1 MNLILLLR
9 SLMTMYIHRTDKYS
23 QHNSNILASL
33 KLVRDMI
40 IIYSQMHRADKYPQ
54 QLNHFSHFG

>member
-1 MNLILLLR
+1 
-9 SLMTMYIHRTDKYS
+9 MYIHRTDKYS

-40 IIYSQMHRADKYPQ
+40 IIYSQMHRTDKYPQ